1 MSTDAQ
7 LNDLIRLKHPPSAPV
22 ERWQMLPTRQ
32 KAGMRQVVETASSA
46 SSPLRVRTTN
56 VTVPSK
62 TPDAHKLVIKY
73 KKTPKIRSP
82 KTPKHAPSSSL
93 HYRTPGN
100 SKRRT
105 PPKSGRKKTPGR
117 SPSGCRYIPN
127 RAAMDLDYS
136 AYLLRK
142 KEGREEVD
150 EEGVASPARQ
160 EYQQTLLKAISRSRG
175 KSGQKGVLS
184 FSVTTPSMAEG
195 MEVDQF
201 HTFQTQP
208 CSLTLPLNKDICL
221 GRRPGSE
228 SKCYIFCSHTCTCST
243 TSSF

>member
-7 LNDLIRLKHPPSAPV
+7 LNDMIRLKHPPSAPV
-22 ERWQMLPTRQ
+22 ERWQMLPTRSR
-32 KAGMRQVVETASSA
+32 AGVRQGVETSNSA
-46 SSPLRVRTTN
+46 SSPLRVRATN
-56 VTVPSK
+56 VAVPSK

-82 KTPKHAPSSSL
+82 KTPKHATSSSL

-105 PPKSGRKKTPGR
+105 PPKSGKKKTPGR
-117 SPSGCRYIPN
+117 SPTGCRFIPN

-150 EEGVASPARQ
+150 EEGENSPSRL
-160 EYQQTLLKAISRSRG
+160 EYQQTLLKAISKSRG

-184 FSVTTPSMAEG
+184 FSVTTPSMGEG
-195 MEVDQF
+195 MEAD
-201 HTFQTQP
+201 
-208 CSLTLPLNKDICL
+208 
-221 GRRPGSE
+221 
-228 SKCYIFCSHTCTCST
+228 
-243 TSSF
+243 